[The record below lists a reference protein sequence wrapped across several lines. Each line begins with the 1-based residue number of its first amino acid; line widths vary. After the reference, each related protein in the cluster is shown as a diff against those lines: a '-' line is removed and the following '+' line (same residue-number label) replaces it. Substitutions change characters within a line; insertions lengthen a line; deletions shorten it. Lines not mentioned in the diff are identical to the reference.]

1 MTIVIISLFVC
12 RTLIFSL
19 SLSFHFSLI
28 FLNESL
34 PRSTKNEKP
43 CLRRIQR
50 DLQPRP
56 DRQLILN
63 RRILTPHNPH
73 ITLTWSTSVVPA
85 GSEGIF
91 SSACSAPP
99 TTTNADDSLGHATL
113 LVSSST

>member
-1 MTIVIISLFVC
+1 MVVSYSC
-12 RTLIFSL
+12 SR
-19 SLSFHFSLI
+19 
-28 FLNESL
+28 L
-34 PRSTKNEKP
+34 PRSAKNEQP

-50 DLQPRP
+50 NLQPRHG
-56 DRQLILN
+56 RQLILN
-63 RRILTPHNPH
+63 RPILTPHNPH
-73 ITLTWSTSVVPA
+73 TTLTCSTSVVPA